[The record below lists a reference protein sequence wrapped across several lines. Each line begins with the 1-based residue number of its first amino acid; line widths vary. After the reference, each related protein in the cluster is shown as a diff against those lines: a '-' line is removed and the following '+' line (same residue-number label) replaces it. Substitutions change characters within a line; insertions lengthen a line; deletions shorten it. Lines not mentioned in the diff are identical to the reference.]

1 MNSWK
6 YKPLQ
11 VFFIA
16 KKVKFQGIGE
26 WKLYKVGLLMETS
39 PGQSRVS
46 FAHCKGELESSILW
60 REPQGHIQEYNDP
73 QFRMIY

>member
-1 MNSWK
+1 M
-6 YKPLQ
+6 
-11 VFFIA
+11 
-16 KKVKFQGIGE
+16 
-26 WKLYKVGLLMETS
+26 YKVGLLMETS